1 MATTGI
7 SASLAAVIQE
17 HGRPD
22 CHIGGGEEESPW
34 VPFAEGVYIRHLM
47 FDVRSNS
54 WANILWVKKGG
65 SLGRHRHRGPVFAC
79 TLEGSWRYLEYD
91 WVARPGSYVREM
103 PGVIHTLVS
112 DDPNGMK
119 TFFWLNGSLE
129 FYDDKDNLLDTL
141 DVFWNINHYL
151 SYCREKGLKVN
162 PKLFL

>member
-1 MATTGI
+1 MGITAI

-65 SLGRHRHRGPVFAC
+65 SLGRHRHRGPV
-79 TLEGSWRYLEYD
+79 
-91 WVARPGSYVREM
+91 
-103 PGVIHTLVS
+103 
-112 DDPNGMK
+112 
-119 TFFWLNGSLE
+119 
-129 FYDDKDNLLDTL
+129 
-141 DVFWNINHYL
+141 
-151 SYCREKGLKVN
+151 
-162 PKLFL
+162 